1 MKYYSELSKI
11 EESLI
16 QLDLY
21 NSLASVLS
29 SSVESESVQSK
40 DFQNTLY
47 ILTDNLQT
55 ISQKLDEDF
64 QELWEVVRQDSF
76 NVNEL
81 PEQNFETMNHEPLQ
95 SVMHK
100 WVEP

>member
-11 EESLI
+11 EDSLI

-29 SSVESESVQSK
+29 NSVESESVQSK

-64 QELWEVVRQDSF
+64 QKLWEVIRQDSS
-76 NVNEL
+76 E
-81 PEQNFETMNHEPLQ
+81 EQNFETPNFEPLQ
-95 SVMHK
+95 TVMHK

>member
-1 MKYYSELSKI
+1 MKYYNELSKI
-11 EESLI
+11 EDSLI
-16 QLDLY
+16 QLDLF

-29 SSVESESVQSK
+29 NAVESESAENK
-40 DFQNTLY
+40 DIQNSLY

-55 ISQKLDEDF
+55 ISQKLNEDF
-64 QELWEVVRQDSF
+64 QELWEVIRQDSF

>member
-47 ILTDNLQT
+47 ILTDNLQS

-76 NVNEL
+76 G
-81 PEQNFETMNHEPLQ
+81 EQQMKTPNFEPLQ
-95 SVMHK
+95 TVMHK

>member
-11 EESLI
+11 EDSLI

-29 SSVESESVQSK
+29 NSVESESVQSK

-64 QELWEVVRQDSF
+64 QELWEVVRQDSS
-76 NVNEL
+76 E
-81 PEQNFETMNHEPLQ
+81 EQNFETANFEPLQ
-95 SVMHK
+95 TVMHK